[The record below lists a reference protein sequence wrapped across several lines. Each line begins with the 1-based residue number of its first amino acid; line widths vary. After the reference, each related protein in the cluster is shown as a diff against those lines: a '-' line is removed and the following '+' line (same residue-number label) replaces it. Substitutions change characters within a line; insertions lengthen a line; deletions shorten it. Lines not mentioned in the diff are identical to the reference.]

1 MSSVV
6 AAAPVAALQVI
17 RTLQSQNHPRSSR
30 NDRVSTDSSPA
41 RLPFSPRSLAIN
53 SIFRS
58 RYCYPRTIA
67 EKIASVSLP
76 PRLPPGSW
84 KSEKNG
90 GIGMRAP
97 QQPLEYLVTASQA
110 SLEAFELAQ
119 LNRSA
124 NLRKELR
131 DILDEWLQT
140 EVDARVSRWILE
152 CRRAQNDDASPL
164 PAAPRKPLR
173 IGQLA
178 LAFLPQTNPP
188 GARNPQIP
196 AQAWSEN
203 GKCPPE
209 FPVPGMFSPSQHV
222 HTPTTSSM
230 TSSMTSPISLLTPSP
245 MTPPMTSKDAF
256 ASLRLLEKFLA
267 PPAQSNDT
275 ENPQS
280 IQSNARA
287 LSDEDPALDSEG
299 PVYRATSSTCP
310 NHAATARRRKQHGRA
325 RVRSAFPPTVRRAPH
340 RCGRHHRRA
349 AKQSVAGRA
358 AWGPAARNRRQ
369 RSPRASTPSHQHL
382 PSPAI
387 RKRAR

>member
-1 MSSVV
+1 
-6 AAAPVAALQVI
+6 
-17 RTLQSQNHPRSSR
+17 
-30 NDRVSTDSSPA
+30 
-41 RLPFSPRSLAIN
+41 
-53 SIFRS
+53 
-58 RYCYPRTIA
+58 
-67 EKIASVSLP
+67 
-76 PRLPPGSW
+76 
-84 KSEKNG
+84 
-90 GIGMRAP
+90 MRAP

-164 PAAPRKPLR
+164 PAAPRKSVR
-173 IGQLA
+173 IGQLN
-178 LAFLPQTNPP
+178 LTFLPQANPP

-196 AQAWSEN
+196 AQAWSGN

-209 FPVPGMFSPSQHV
+209 FPVPGMFCPSQDV
-222 HTPTTSSM
+222 HTPTNSSM
-230 TSSMTSPISLLTPSP
+230 TSSMTSSTPSPISLPMPSP

-280 IQSNARA
+280 IQSNAGA
-287 LSDEDPALDSEG
+287 LSDEDPSIESEA
-299 PVYRATSSTCP
+299 PVYRATSSSCP

-325 RVRSAFPPTVRRAPH
+325 RVRSAFLPTVRRAPH
-340 RCGRHHRRA
+340 RCGRHHPQAVKESA
-349 AKQSVAGRA
+349 AARA

-369 RSPRASTPSHQHL
+369 RSPQASIAFPSASALPCHSQTRAL
-382 PSPAI
+382 NILSPA
-387 RKRAR
+387 